1 MSAPTASLAAML
13 IEHHGEEAQ
22 LRQSQEELA
31 ELIVSINHFVRG
43 RISVLGL
50 RDEIA
55 DVEIMLEQLIY
66 LVDAEDPDAMDRTR
80 KRKRAKAVASVVKS

>member
-1 MSAPTASLAAML
+1 ML

-22 LRQSQEELA
+22 LRQTIEELA
-31 ELIVSINHFVRG
+31 ELIVEISHYQRG

-80 KRKRAKAVASVVKS
+80 RRKRAKAVASVTGLIR